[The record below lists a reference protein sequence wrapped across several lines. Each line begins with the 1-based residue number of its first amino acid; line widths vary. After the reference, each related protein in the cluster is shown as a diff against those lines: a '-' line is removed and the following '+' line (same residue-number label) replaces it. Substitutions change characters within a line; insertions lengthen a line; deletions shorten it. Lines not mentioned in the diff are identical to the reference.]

1 MNKMELLII
10 GELKTGFETI
20 KKLSNK
26 YVDWEIST
34 AYYDEDAI
42 EKFHRHNFEVIAFTN
57 NVSSDEERK
66 LRKIFTFQ
74 KPDIVILKHQQGND
88 DLLIDEV
95 AIALDELSK
104 ANAPSYT
111 LVDDA
116 LKNAGL
122 NIIVQ

>member
-20 KKLSNK
+20 KNLSNR
-26 YVDWEIST
+26 YVDWKIST
-34 AYYDEDAI
+34 AYNDEEAI
-42 EKFHRHNFEVIAFTN
+42 EKFHRHNFEVVVFTDS
-57 NVSSDEERK
+57 VSSDEERK
-66 LRKIFTFQ
+66 IRKIFTVQ
-74 KPDIVILKHQQGND
+74 KPGIVIIKHQQGND
-88 DLLIDEV
+88 GLLIDE
-95 AIALDELSK
+95 ITTALDESSK
-104 ANAPSYT
+104 AKAPSYT